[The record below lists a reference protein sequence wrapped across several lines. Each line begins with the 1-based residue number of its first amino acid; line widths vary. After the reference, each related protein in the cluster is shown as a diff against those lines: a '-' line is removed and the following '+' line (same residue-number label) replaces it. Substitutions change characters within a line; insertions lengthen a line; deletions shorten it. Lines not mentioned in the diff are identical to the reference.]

1 MLELG
6 GFMEMDFTA
15 YNGTSSAQQGQ
26 PGERSAAGQAPLGAL
41 NAPPEWKAS
50 RGVTAER
57 LSEGLSA
64 GDLGVVA
71 LDVLRGAL
79 NDFIDQGLT
88 QNRKSVVG
96 FMSEAR
102 EPLSVGDVV
111 SSMREATRA
120 LRAVYGLLVE
130 SGPFAY
136 KQRLAIVQID
146 AAIKDCLLEVSTRSV
161 DGVVG
166 HGDLRSIIRSCIQL
180 SASLGQVIEGLEVL
194 SVSK

>member
-1 MLELG
+1 
-6 GFMEMDFTA
+6 MEMDFTA
-15 YNGTSSAQQGQ
+15 YNSTASAEQGQ
-26 PGERSAAGQAPLGAL
+26 PGERSAMGQAPLGAL
-41 NAPPEWKAS
+41 NAPQEWKGA

-79 NDFIDQGLT
+79 NEFIDQGLT
-88 QNRKSVVG
+88 QNRKSEVG
-96 FMSEAR
+96 FMAEAR

-130 SGPFAY
+130 SGPFTY

-146 AAIKDCLLEVSTRSV
+146 SAIKDCLLEVSTRSV